1 MKIPER
7 MFERL
12 KEVARRVDAALSGR
26 SLKTRPFA
34 HEDRKCGETPL
45 RMI

>member
-12 KEVARRVDAALSGR
+12 KEIGWSLILTFSLGKLLFPWSG
-26 SLKTRPFA
+26 
-34 HEDRKCGETPL
+34 L
-45 RMI
+45 R

>member
-1 MKIPER
+1 MKIPEP

-12 KEVARRVDAALSGR
+12 KKIARRGEAALSR
-26 SLKTRPFA
+26 CSLKTRPFA
-34 HEDRKCGETPL
+34 REDRKRGQMPL